1 MQPCSQLWRC
11 HGVPIPSAVPVHHV
25 PKGMQPPECSIVW
38 VHESTKAELP
48 HWVDGGLGHHE
59 VTACVTAVLP
69 IFLPLG
75 SQPSSCAAH
84 GVAVPFP
91 PKPLP
96 HSSPHH
102 GSDAGRRLWA
112 PSFQGHGHRWG
123 GQTVG
128 PPPRSSGVMG
138 NPGSGATGAAGS
150 GHGCG
155 QSPAVRTGDLVLSK
169 EN

>member
-84 GVAVPFP
+84 GVVVPIP

-96 HSSPHH
+96 HSSPRH

-123 GQTVG
+123 VKLKDPLLAAAALWGTPGQVLRVQQGLGMAVG
-128 PPPRSSGVMG
+128 R
-138 NPGSGATGAAGS
+138 AL
-150 GHGCG
+150 
-155 QSPAVRTGDLVLSK
+155 Q
-169 EN
+169 